1 MRFFFYRRWDRR
13 TVPRLLAFFLTAGL
27 LTLLFLAARQ
37 MGPLLEAM
45 PPRVKYCAVGRP
57 YISLRLAPGE
67 DPLTILRDAVALLN
81 GGQNRG

>member
-1 MRFFFYRRWDRR
+1 
-13 TVPRLLAFFLTAGL
+13 
-27 LTLLFLAARQ
+27 

-45 PPRVKYCAVGRP
+45 PRRVKYCAVGRP